1 MLHRASPLGR
11 TPPPATP
18 SAPLEDVTPA
28 ALEAIPQLSNA
39 RSAARP
45 CLAVARRVPPSRTG
59 HSRGELILVE
69 GTSCTVL
76 DDELEQ
82 TAAFEVGALGHD
94 LTVIAL
100 DGAIH
105 TQNVR
110 GAARFISART
120 SGRTYL

>member
-1 MLHRASPLGR
+1 MRGMQAEELARVRFRGTHRVTVVPSP
-11 TPPPATP
+11 T
-18 SAPLEDVTPA
+18 
-28 ALEAIPQLSNA
+28 
-39 RSAARP
+39 
-45 CLAVARRVPPSRTG
+45 
-59 HSRGELILVE
+59 GELILLE